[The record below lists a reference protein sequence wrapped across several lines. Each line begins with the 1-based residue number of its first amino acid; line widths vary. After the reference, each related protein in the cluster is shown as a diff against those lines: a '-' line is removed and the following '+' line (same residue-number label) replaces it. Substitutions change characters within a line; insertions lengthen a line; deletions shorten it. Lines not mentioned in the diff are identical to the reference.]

1 MTVVVEPLVSKSISK
16 IIEFFC
22 GPRLAPREADIL
34 DYCQS
39 LGEVYTGFVDGRFVC
54 CWGLIPPSF
63 LSTQAYLWMWA
74 PEPIKHQFIFIRQS
88 QLQIEKM
95 LERYDSIIG
104 HCYCNA
110 RSAQRWL
117 KWLGAEFG
125 EASDGK
131 VSFVIRRA
139 HG

>member
-1 MTVVVEPLVSKSISK
+1 MNIAIQQAVLPVSRL
-16 IIEFFC
+16 IETMC
-22 GPRLAPREADIL
+22 GPWLTKREAEIF

-39 LGEVYTGFVDGRFVC
+39 LGEVFIGFIDGEFIC

-74 PEPIKHQFIFIRQS
+74 PEPIKHQFVFVRRS

-95 LERYDSIIG
+95 LERYDSIVG
-104 HCYCNA
+104 HCKCNA
-110 RSAQRWL
+110 YSAQRWL
-117 KWLGAEFG
+117 RWLGAEFG
-125 EASDGK
+125 EVEGSVK
-131 VSFVIRRA
+131 PFVIRKA